1 MIQRIQTLFLL
12 LAIAA
17 TGSIFFLPLVSYYGL
32 EHILMLDIT
41 KITNPVP
48 GDVIPGLDKISVLPL
63 FIAYILVIVIAL
75 VAIFLYKNRPI
86 QYRVVAV
93 AMLVNILLVAGIFYY
108 ADKIGKMI
116 NVAPAYG
123 AGVYLAIVPL
133 IFFVLA
139 QRYIRRDEKLVRSAD
154 RLR

>member
-12 LAIAA
+12 IATLAA
-17 TGSIFFLPLVSYYGL
+17 GSLFFLPLASYYGN
-32 EHILMLDIT
+32 EHVIMLDLM
-41 KITNPVP
+41 KLKNMVP
-48 GDVIPGLDKISVLPL
+48 LDVVPALDKVSILPL
-63 FIAYILVIVIAL
+63 MIVNILVIAVSL
-75 VAIFLYKNRPI
+75 VAIFMYKKRPF

-93 AMLVNILLVAGIFYY
+93 AMLLNILLVAGIFYY
-108 ADKIGKMI
+108 ADKIGKII
-116 NVAPAYG
+116 NVSPAYG
-123 AGVYLAIVPL
+123 AGVYLVIIPL